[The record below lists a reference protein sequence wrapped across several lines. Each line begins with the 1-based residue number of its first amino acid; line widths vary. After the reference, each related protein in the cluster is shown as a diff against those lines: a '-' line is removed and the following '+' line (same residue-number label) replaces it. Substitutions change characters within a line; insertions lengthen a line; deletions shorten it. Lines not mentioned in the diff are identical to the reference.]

1 MATGGGSGHKDK
13 SELSPGS
20 MKRRLSA
27 GAPASCRELLGCG
40 KGSWQ

>member
-20 MKRRLSA
+20 MERRLNA
-27 GAPASCRELLGCG
+27 GAPASCRGLLGYG
-40 KGSWQ
+40 KGSRQ

>member
-20 MKRRLSA
+20 MKRRLNA
-27 GAPASCRELLGCG
+27 GGPASCRGLLGYG
-40 KGSWQ
+40 KESRQ